1 MSDRRKLD
9 LLLTAGEFFYAPVFE
24 GGGTMTHAMHS
35 ASLASALE
43 ASAVDREAIGEV
55 AAVNGE
61 IGSVDG
67 FDDLIETIPRVA
79 LMVCSATAAEL
90 MEVQSDGTLKLLSR
104 SGAAVETTC
113 PRMQEIGRAS

>member
-1 MSDRRKLD
+1 
-9 LLLTAGEFFYAPVFE
+9 
-24 GGGTMTHAMHS
+24 MTHAMRS

-55 AAVNGE
+55 VAVNGE
-61 IGSVDG
+61 IASVDG

-104 SGAAVETTC
+104 SGAVYN
-113 PRMQEIGRAS
+113 